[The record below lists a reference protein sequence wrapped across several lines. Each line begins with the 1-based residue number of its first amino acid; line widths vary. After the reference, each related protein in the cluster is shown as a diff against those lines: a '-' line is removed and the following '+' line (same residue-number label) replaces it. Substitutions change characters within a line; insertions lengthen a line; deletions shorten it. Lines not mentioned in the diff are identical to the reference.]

1 MANRAVIG
9 KRISPTTV
17 SDSNGTSTQ
26 VTKVIYNYAS
36 SGGSYFI
43 TQAFIELLENPGGFS
58 GDITITMPDGSTY
71 VEDDYLQVIS
81 GSTNAFNPGGGS
93 TQVNAPFV
101 RLDDY
106 GETAYSNTPIII
118 GGPEGRGAFVSGL
131 DTSSGSGTTASPYS
145 GANVIG
151 TSNSGQLENTSFDSG
166 AHIGGGLQVYK
177 VYQGILTTSNTS
189 FYNGNRGHA
198 GVTINH
204 NWGDRNGIT
213 SSSTLPQYALRFSRD
228 NGSSY
233 GAFPAHRSMA
243 VRPRQGT
250 LQSGSQGTIIEA
262 GISNNSQAN
271 AAVFQTPAYGTTSPH
286 FYQVANYGWLQVD
299 FKIKDFDIEQTSVGS
314 VSNLLASQGNGY
326 HVYAYKGPNCSS
338 SVTFQNAH
346 FSRTATTEGTVG
358 SFTVNLLG
366 SQSASYFYEFYIA
379 MRRNNGTNGGPG
391 DTAGVIY
398 VKGYVYPFGGQIP
411 TVSGSN
417 KYEKSA
423 VVTYMP
429 WKEESSF
436 LNGFTGDE
444 TIRHFKFSANTAA
457 SNNNSLQLE
466 AVFKDVFYDYAY
478 NGASNPTITTTGRSE
493 NFYYALVVFYEEN
506 FKNGES
512 I

>member
-9 KRISPTTV
+9 ERTSPTTV
-17 SDSNGTSTQ
+17 SDGSIETQ

-43 TQAFIELLENPGGFS
+43 VNAFIELVSHPGNFS
-58 GDITITMPDGSTY
+58 GNITVTMPDGTTY
-71 VEDDYLQVIS
+71 VEDDYTQASS
-81 GSTNAFNPGGGS
+81 GTATASNPGGGS
-93 TQVNAPFV
+93 TTVNAPYV
-101 RLDDY
+101 KLNDY

-118 GGPEGRGAFVSGL
+118 GGPEGQGLFISGL
-131 DTSSGSGTTASPYS
+131 DTSSGSGTSASPYAA
-145 GANVIG
+145 ANVLG
-151 TSNSGQLENTSFDSG
+151 TSNTGQLENTTFDSG
-166 AHIGGGLQVYK
+166 AHIGAGLQVYK
-177 VYQGILTTSNTS
+177 VYQGVISTSNTT
-189 FYNGNRGHA
+189 FFNGNRGHA
-198 GVTINH
+198 GTTINH

-213 SSSTLPQYALRFSRD
+213 NSSTLPQYALRFSRD
-228 NGSSY
+228 TGSSY
-233 GAFPAHRSMA
+233 GAFPTHRSMA

-262 GISNNSQAN
+262 GISNNSEAN
-271 AAVFQTPAYGTTSPH
+271 AAVFETPAYGTTSPH
-286 FYQVANYGWLQVD
+286 FYQVVNYGWLQVD
-299 FKIKDFDIEQTSVGS
+299 FKIEDFDIQQSSASG
-314 VSNLLASQGNGY
+314 VSNTLAYQGNGY
-326 HVYAYKGPNCSS
+326 YVYAYKGSNCSS

-346 FSRTATTEGTVG
+346 FSRTATAEGTVG
-358 SFTVNLLG
+358 SFNVQLLG
-366 SQSASYFYEFYIA
+366 NQSASYFYEFYIS
-379 MRRNNGTNGGPG
+379 MKRDNG

-398 VKGYVYPFGGQIP
+398 VKGYVYPLGGQIP

-436 LNGFTGDE
+436 FNGFTGDE

-466 AVFKDVFYDYAY
+466 AVFKDVLYDYAY
-478 NGASNPTITTTGRSE
+478 NGAPNPTITTTGRSE